1 MLLAT
6 VTGRVT
12 STIKHAS
19 LAGQRLLVCQAID
32 AERKPTGEPMLTLDQ
47 HGAGRGDDV
56 MISSDGKGLRDL
68 LGSSAS
74 PARWWTLGIVD
85 PPGGKR

>member
-6 VTGRVT
+6 VTGRAT
-12 STIKHAS
+12 STVKHTS
-19 LAGQRLLVCQAID
+19 LAGQRLLVCQTLD
-32 AERKPTGEPMLTLDQ
+32 ACGGVAGEPMLALDQ
-47 HGAGRGDDV
+47 HGAGRGDVV

-68 LGSSAS
+68 LGSNAS

-85 PPGGKR
+85 PPGGDG